1 METSVKTP
9 QAKRTV
15 KTPEKSQAQTTKN
28 NHNDLFFSSIIEQ
41 LENVEEKHWQHFLKE
56 NVSFTPANR
65 LSLQSYTRLNQFI
78 LALDMLINKRS
89 NCYYATF
96 NQITKSKGK
105 VKKGSKSLPIQYF
118 SYDIR
123 HKETE
128 ERIQLTDFKA
138 LDSTKQKQYRVKSFI
153 KYYRVFHT
161 DNIENINDCEFPIIA
176 DVELIEL
183 DDCAENFINDLIET
197 KNLSLQHLVQGEAY
211 YIPGRDEIH
220 LPKPQYFKNKGAYYS
235 TVFHEIIHWSGHKD
249 RLNRLDKDFE
259 DGRNKYAFEEL
270 VAELG
275 SLLFSLEF
283 NYSEQFINSV
293 IYLKS
298 WLKHTAEEKKHLV
311 LEEAFSYANRAIN
324 YLKL

>member
-1 METSVKTP
+1 METNVKIP

-15 KTPEKSQAQTTKN
+15 KTTEKSQAPATKN
-28 NHNDLFFSSIIEQ
+28 NYNELFFSSIVEK
-41 LENVEEKHWQHFLKE
+41 LENVEEKHWEHFLKE
-56 NVSFTPANR
+56 NVSFMPANR

-105 VKKGSKSLPIQYF
+105 LKKGSKSLPIQYF

-123 HKETE
+123 HRETE
-128 ERIQLTDFKA
+128 ERIQITDFKH
-138 LDSTKQKQYRVKSFI
+138 LNKSEQKQYRVKSFI

-161 DNIENINDCEFPIIA
+161 DNIENLNDCDFPIIA

-183 DDCAENFINDLIET
+183 DEYAESFINGLIET
-197 KNLSLQHLVQGEAY
+197 KNLNLKYMVQGEAY
-211 YIPGRDEIH
+211 YIPGKDEIH
-220 LPKPQYFKNKGAYYS
+220 IPKPEYFKDKEFYYS
-235 TVFHEIIHWSGHKD
+235 TVFHEIIHWTGHKN
-249 RLNRLDKDFE
+249 RLNRLAQDFE

-283 NYSEQFINSV
+283 NYSEQFINSI
-293 IYLKS
+293 IYLKG
-298 WLKHTAEEKKHLV
+298 WLKHTADDKKQQV

-324 YLKL
+324 YLKS